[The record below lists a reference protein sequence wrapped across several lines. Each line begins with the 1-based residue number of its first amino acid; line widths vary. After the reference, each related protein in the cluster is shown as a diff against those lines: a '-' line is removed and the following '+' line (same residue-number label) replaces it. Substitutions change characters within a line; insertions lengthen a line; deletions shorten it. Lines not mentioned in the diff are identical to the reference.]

1 MRDELGIE
9 VTLADLALHHIEVN
23 LGNKTMKQTHDG
35 IATIL
40 RLEEEKYVE
49 MLRKG
54 GQVIKTMLAN
64 VEKTANTIDDELLFS
79 LNDSHG
85 IAPEMAISLA
95 HQSGWTAMS
104 LRTGFTAE
112 LAQRHAR
119 MARDAAKEIKKTE
132 LISSLPSLPPT
143 NTLYYDDVY
152 QFEFDASV
160 LFCIELSNDGLPD
173 GATHGVILDRTCFYP
188 EGGGQGGDYGTLSTD
203 SVHCLSLIHI

>member
-1 MRDELGIE
+1 
-9 VTLADLALHHIEVN
+9 
-23 LGNKTMKQTHDG
+23 MKQTHDG

-132 LISSLPSLPPT
+132 LISSLPSLPLPKLCIMT
-143 NTLYYDDVY
+143 TFISLNLMQVCY
-152 QFEFDASV
+152 FAS
-160 LFCIELSNDGLPD
+160 N
-173 GATHGVILDRTCFYP
+173 
-188 EGGGQGGDYGTLSTD
+188 
-203 SVHCLSLIHI
+203 SVTMACPMAQHTA

>member
-1 MRDELGIE
+1 
-9 VTLADLALHHIEVN
+9 
-23 LGNKTMKQTHDG
+23 
-35 IATIL
+35 
-40 RLEEEKYVE
+40 
-49 MLRKG
+49 
-54 GQVIKTMLAN
+54 
-64 VEKTANTIDDELLFS
+64 
-79 LNDSHG
+79 
-85 IAPEMAISLA
+85 MAISLA

-119 MARDAAKEIKKTE
+119 MARDAAKETKKTE

-188 EGGGQGGDYGTLSTD
+188 EGGGQEGDYGTLSTD
-203 SVHCLSLIHI
+203 SVHCVC